1 MTNLD
6 LFGNPLPDEATH
18 AAPKF
23 LPPPPITETI
33 WWWGLRENQWTPGQ
47 IIKEGLTTTIWK

>member
-1 MTNLD
+1 MTD
-6 LFGNPLPDEATH
+6 LFGNPIRDESPH
-18 AAPKF
+18 AAPKL

-47 IIKEGLTTTIWK
+47 VIKEGLTTTIWK